1 MVIGTNARKGEV
13 KIKKGAFVTTITS
26 GWEFTQKIR
35 VPIEEDEYYLILEPT
50 SVEKGSPIVRVVR
63 YAREWGGLLGA
74 KRYVSY
80 GKLHVPFKSVMALEE
95 EGKKIL
101 KMYGK

>member
-1 MVIGTNARKGEV
+1 MKARPREI

-50 SVEKGSPIVRVVR
+50 SVEKGSPLVRVVR
-63 YAREWGGLLGA
+63 YAHECGGLLGA
-74 KRYVSY
+74 KRYVSF
-80 GKLHVPFKSVMALEE
+80 GKLHVPFKSVTAFED

-101 KMYGK
+101 KMYKK

>member
-1 MVIGTNARKGEV
+1 MKPRPREV
-13 KIKKGAFVTTITS
+13 KIKKGTFVTMITS

-35 VPIEEDEYYLILEPT
+35 VPIEEDEYYLILKPT
-50 SVEKGSPIVRVVR
+50 GVEMGSHLVRVVR
-63 YAREWGGLLGA
+63 YAREWGGLLRA

-80 GKLHVPFKSVMALEE
+80 GKLHVPFKSVTALEE

-101 KMYGK
+101 KLYKK

>member
-1 MVIGTNARKGEV
+1 MKPKPREV
-13 KIKKGAFVTTITS
+13 KIKKGTSVTTITS

-63 YAREWGGLLGA
+63 YARGCGGFLKG
-74 KRYVSY
+74 YVSY

>member
-1 MVIGTNARKGEV
+1 MTIRTKPRSREIR
-13 KIKKGAFVTTITS
+13 IKKGVFITTITS

-63 YAREWGGLLGA
+63 YARDWGGFLGA

-80 GKLHVPFKSVMALEE
+80 GKLHVPFKSVTALED

-101 KMYGK
+101 KMYKK

>member
-1 MVIGTNARKGEV
+1 MANRTKVRKGEI
-13 KIKKGAFVTTITS
+13 KIKKGTFVTTITS

-35 VPIEEDEYYLILEPT
+35 VPIEEDEYYLIQKPT
-50 SVEKGSPIVRVVR
+50 SVEMGSPFVRVVR
-63 YAREWGGLLGA
+63 YARDWGGFLGA

-80 GKLHVPFKSVMALEE
+80 GKLHVPFKSVTALED

>member
-1 MVIGTNARKGEV
+1 MKLKPREV
-13 KIKKGAFVTTITS
+13 KIKKGTQVTMITS

-35 VPIEEDEYYLILEPT
+35 VPIEDDEYYLILEPT

-63 YAREWGGLLGA
+63 YARDWGGLLGA

-80 GKLHVPFKSVMALEE
+80 GKLHVPFKSVTALED

-101 KMYGK
+101 KMYKK

>member
-1 MVIGTNARKGEV
+1 MANKTKARKGEIR
-13 KIKKGAFVTTITS
+13 IKKGTFVTTITS

-35 VPIEEDEYYLILEPT
+35 VPIEDDEYYLIQKPT
-50 SVEKGSPIVRVVR
+50 SIEKGSPIVRVVR
-63 YAREWGGLLGA
+63 YARGCGGFLKG
-74 KRYVSY
+74 YVSY
-80 GKLHVPFKSVMALEE
+80 GKLHVPFKSVTALED

>member
-1 MVIGTNARKGEV
+1 MITRMRPRPREI
-13 KIKKGAFVTTITS
+13 KIKKGTFVTMITS
-26 GWEFTQKIR
+26 GWEFTQKTR

-50 SVEKGSPIVRVVR
+50 SVEKGSPLVRVVR
-63 YAREWGGLLGA
+63 YARDWGGLLGA

-95 EGKKIL
+95 VGKKVL
-101 KMYGK
+101 RMYRK